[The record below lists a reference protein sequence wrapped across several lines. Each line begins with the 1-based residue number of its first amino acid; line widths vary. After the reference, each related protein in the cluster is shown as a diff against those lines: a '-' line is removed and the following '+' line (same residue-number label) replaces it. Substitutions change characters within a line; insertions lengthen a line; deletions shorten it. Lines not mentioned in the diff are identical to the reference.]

1 MEANALPGFKSF
13 GVESGLLS
21 MLLALLPTSELTA
34 LLLLLLLF
42 GVAPP
47 PEVPLAPLLDVF
59 CSVEQEEEEEEEDPP
74 FCC

>member
-34 LLLLLLLF
+34 LLLLLLF

-59 CSVEQEEEEEEEDPP
+59 CSVEQEEEEEEEEDPP